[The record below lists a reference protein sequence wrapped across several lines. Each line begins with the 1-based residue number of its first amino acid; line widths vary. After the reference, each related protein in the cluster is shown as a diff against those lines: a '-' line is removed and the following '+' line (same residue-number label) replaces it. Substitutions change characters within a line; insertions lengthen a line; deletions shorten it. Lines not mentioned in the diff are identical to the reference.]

1 MLNYTVYQDF
11 TSVSDTQSNNQLTN
25 SQQTNNKQITTNK
38 NVIMKECN
46 NDIFTNLLTCE
57 KSSFDWSQYDEE
69 KMTEYYPG
77 TVLTIAEYDKL
88 YSLISSYALNEYCKK
103 IERYSECKE
112 PFKTI
117 LQWAIKDGNVKD
129 PEIFK

>member
-1 MLNYTVYQDF
+1 
-11 TSVSDTQSNNQLTN
+11 
-25 SQQTNNKQITTNK
+25 
-38 NVIMKECN
+38 
-46 NDIFTNLLTCE
+46 
-57 KSSFDWSQYDEE
+57 
-69 KMTEYYPG
+69 MTEYYPG

>member
-1 MLNYTVYQDF
+1 
-11 TSVSDTQSNNQLTN
+11 
-25 SQQTNNKQITTNK
+25 
-38 NVIMKECN
+38 MKECN

-69 KMTEYYPG
+69 EMTEYYPG
-77 TVLTIAEYDKL
+77 TTLTIAEYDKL
-88 YSLISSYALNEYCKK
+88 YSLISPCALNEYCKK

-129 PEIFK
+129 PEIFN